1 MLLEKIAK
9 ALKYIGRQRII
20 LDRVSKEPY
29 LERYYIFLKDRTWF
43 PFNIFLHRFLKSD
56 PDAPHDH
63 PWAYITFIVKGGYWE
78 FVLTYDEHGHING
91 ETKIWRGAGHMRR
104 CHAQSYHR
112 IEVEPGVDCWTIFI
126 PGKKVRDWGFLER
139 DDTWSKL
146 TWVPNGDYI
155 AQRTNGKT

>member
-9 ALKYIGRQRII
+9 ALKYMNRQRII
-20 LDRVSKEPY
+20 LDRLSKEPY

-56 PDAPHDH
+56 PDSPHDH
-63 PWAYITFIVKGGYWE
+63 PWAYITFIIKGGYWE
-78 FVLTYDEHGHING
+78 YVPAYDMNGHITG

-112 IEVEPGVDCWTIFI
+112 IEIEPGVDCWTIFI
-126 PGKKVRDWGFLER
+126 PGRKVRDWGFLEH
-139 DDTWSKL
+139 DETWSTL
-146 TWVPNGDYI
+146 TWVQNEDYI
-155 AQRTNGKT
+155 AQRTHGKH